1 MDSFTND
8 AGDTVKLRKLVL
20 LFDVAKDESEKKE
33 VSEDFPD
40 ITNQLLEKLADHY
53 VSYRFKNIVHYFN

>member
-53 VSYRFKNIVHYFN
+53 VSFI